1 MFLYRRRPERARFFR
16 RRDAFRKKKRVK
28 IVGVRGGDRAD
39 AAAAAERR
47 VAPARARGGAS
58 FCPPGTTRE
67 WDRECFFA
75 SAPPGGAGAVARA
88 RRRARPSETRRIRAR
103 CAAELVRATRVRAL
117 AADAAS
123 ASAETHLA
131 STLAAHAEFT
141 MRMRERTRRQA
152 DLLASFEDDLETLR
166 STTLETKVLQ
176 TTRTTT
182 ESAHESQSRTCCSLL
197 DLVDVTSLHE
207 WHNSSRDA
215 HDGFVARMES
225 LETRVADLK
234 RSVERV
240 LATTPDVDVEALE
253 AELDSARDALRAQKD
268 VVDETL
274 ADAAN
279 ARALASRCVAALEK
293 RNLLEYDANEPEPP
307 PLVDA
312 TQSGGEKRNELGET
326 NEPRGRFSSVHV
338 VPGELVTAAEVD
350 ALSAAEATH
359 VSASFTRVAA
369 TDDVLAA
376 FHAHCETCG
385 SAMARDA
392 RARLIEIAETQRAI
406 GAARDARA
414 ALEEIAIR
422 TEKPSF
428 VSSARAERFPR
439 ATRRAWRSRRGARRT
454 PSGSPRARRVADLF
468 AADEKEGGTGARR
481 SGAGQ
486 ALRLRTPTS
495 VCAFSRRRSTRWR
508 ARRWARRRR
517 RRRWR
522 SPRGASRESGT
533 HSQTTRRGRLEST
546 KNSPRC
552 SPSRSLDL

>member
-1 MFLYRRRPERARFFR
+1 MAIEPTPPPPRSDGSHPLERA
-16 RRDAFRKKKRVK
+16 A
-28 IVGVRGGDRAD
+28 VRL
-39 AAAAAERR
+39 
-47 VAPARARGGAS
+47 

-88 RRRARPSETRRIRAR
+88 RRRARPSEPTRRIRGALRRADAR
-103 CAAELVRATRVRAL
+103 SRATRVRAL

-176 TTRTTT
+176 TPRTTT
-182 ESAHESQSRTCCSLL
+182 EGAHESRAACCSLL

-225 LETRVADLK
+225 LETRVTDLK

-279 ARALASRCVAALEK
+279 ARAPTSRCVAALEK
-293 RNLLEYDANEPEPP
+293 RNLLEYDANEPELLRWSTPP
-307 PLVDA
+307 I
-312 TQSGGEKRNELGET
+312 R
-326 NEPRGRFSSVHV
+326 RR
-338 VPGELVTAAEVD
+338 
-350 ALSAAEATH
+350 EAK
-359 VSASFTRVAA
+359 
-369 TDDVLAA
+369 
-376 FHAHCETCG
+376 
-385 SAMARDA
+385 
-392 RARLIEIAETQRAI
+392 RARRDERAEGKFFERRSWRARHRRGGKRSVRRGGNARVGVVHSRRRDGRRPGCFSRALRDVRLRH
-406 GAARDARA
+406 GAKRARA
-414 ALEEIAIR
+414 A
-422 TEKPSF
+422 
-428 VSSARAERFPR
+428 
-439 ATRRAWRSRRGARRT
+439 
-454 PSGSPRARRVADLF
+454 D
-468 AADEKEGGTGARR
+468 
-481 SGAGQ
+481 
-486 ALRLRTPTS
+486 
-495 VCAFSRRRSTRWR
+495 
-508 ARRWARRRR
+508 
-517 RRRWR
+517 
-522 SPRGASRESGT
+522 
-533 HSQTTRRGRLEST
+533 
-546 KNSPRC
+546 
-552 SPSRSLDL
+552 